1 MKITRKVINFNKIN
15 QTGGAFK
22 LNEHGK
28 KRFKK
33 YNDPEYKEKK
43 GKIYKPEFYYRGIG
57 YSFVTADGVR
67 GNVREIMWDDAYKAF
82 DLFYYRVHLDNESW
96 TSQILSEKQ
105 MFHEYELDKIQT
117 GGSGSIETVNWSK
130 EDYMTKDTPIGT
142 LFTTGGVPGFV
153 FRILKI
159 IDGPVE
165 TETETVNN
173 NDGTISNKVK
183 AIKTVDRICTV
194 AINLRNGNYDG
205 LRCFF
210 PQSLINSDYLNKLY
224 GRFSFGLNGNNLAK
238 KINNGQKLTNDERA
252 WQMIYNSKMI
262 NPDNKISSI
271 KNMEQYNNY
280 INTLNH
286 SEKEKAKQ
294 EAQDYYGM
302 INQTMGIREK
312 EIPEAIK
319 IMEKLPPR

>member
-1 MKITRKVINFNKIN
+1 MKITCKVINFNKIN
-15 QTGGAFK
+15 QTGG
-22 LNEHGK
+22 
-28 KRFKK
+28 
-33 YNDPEYKEKK
+33 
-43 GKIYKPEFYYRGIG
+43 
-57 YSFVTADGVR
+57 
-67 GNVREIMWDDAYKAF
+67 
-82 DLFYYRVHLDNESW
+82 
-96 TSQILSEKQ
+96 
-105 MFHEYELDKIQT
+105 
-117 GGSGSIETVNWSK
+117 SGSIQKSFGRRIDGKIETVDWSK
-130 EDYMTKDTPIGT
+130 EDYMSKDTPVGT
-142 LFTTGGVPGFV
+142 LFTTQGVPGFV

-159 IDGPVE
+159 VDGPIE
-165 TETETVNN
+165 KETETVNN
-173 NDGTISNKVK
+173 NDGTISNKVI

-194 AINLRNGNYDG
+194 AINLRNGNMDG

-210 PQSLINSDYLNKLY
+210 PQSLINNDYLNRYRKL

-238 KINNGQKLTNDERA
+238 KINNGEKLADDERA

-294 EAQDYYGM
+294 EAQNYYGM

-312 EIPEAIK
+312 DIPEAIK
-319 IMEKLPPR
+319 IMERLPPR